1 MATLPPDGGSPAAL
15 DEPQQPPRRASH
27 QARDAAES
35 FGADAARY
43 DRTRPGYPQELVDR
57 IVAASPGRAVLD
69 VGCGTGTGARQFRA
83 AGCTVLGVEPD
94 PRMAELARRG
104 GLDVEVTTFEAWEPA
119 GRKFDAAVA
128 GQAWHWIDPVA
139 GPATAARALR
149 PGGRLAVF
157 WNAFQPAP
165 GLTRAFAAVYD
176 RVATGLPFNP
186 YARPPLESYL
196 LMCDRAA
203 AAMAATGTFTGPQRW
218 RSDWERRYSRD
229 EWLEQVPTFGGHG
242 QIAPARLTELLAG
255 LGDAIDAAGGSFVL
269 PYATVAVTAI
279 RI

>member
-1 MATLPPDGGSPAAL
+1 MATLPPEGDSP
-15 DEPQQPPRRASH
+15 PPRPQPRQPRESH
-27 QARDAAES
+27 QARGAAES
-35 FGADAARY
+35 FGADAGRY
-43 DRTRPGYPQELVDR
+43 DRARPGYPQELVDR
-57 IVAASPGRAVLD
+57 IAAASPGRAVLD
-69 VGCGTGTGARQFRA
+69 VGCGTGTCTRQFRA

-104 GLDVEVTTFEAWEPA
+104 GLAVEVTTFEAWEPA

-128 GQAWHWIDPVA
+128 GQAWHWIDRVA
-139 GPATAARALR
+139 GPAKAARALHA
-149 PGGRLAVF
+149 GGWLAVF

-186 YARPPLESYL
+186 FARPPLESYL

-203 AAMAATGTFTGPQRW
+203 AAIAATGTFTAPERW

-229 EWLEQVPTFGGHG
+229 QWLEQVPTFGGHS
-242 QIAPARLTELLAG
+242 QIAQPRLTELLAG
-255 LGDAIDAAGGSFVL
+255 IGDVIDAAGGSFVL
-269 PYATVAVTAI
+269 PYATVAVTAT